1 MNRIDGKR
9 TTRTHALIIIA
20 SLMLS
25 GLAMADEAPG
35 NQDTGSITGRV
46 FLDENADTFFEECD
60 CDCGVKDI
68 PVRLYKDR
76 CAGLIL
82 QTAKTDEHGYFHFK
96 ALEPGGYCVMPDAK
110 MICEGFQPT
119 KSITQRVQ
127 VKPGEDVE
135 AEWFGL
141 DHFTDINE

>member
-1 MNRIDGKR
+1 MRK
-9 TTRTHALIIIA
+9 TRTRI
-20 SLMLS
+20 
-25 GLAMADEAPG
+25 LAVLVVLLLPGAGVADKAVEGEG
-35 NQDTGSITGRV
+35 NGSITGRV
-46 FLDENADTFFEECD
+46 FLDENADTFYKECD

-76 CAGLIL
+76 CAGLII
-82 QTAKTDEHGYFHFK
+82 QTVTTDEHGYFRFK

-127 VKPGEDVE
+127 VKPGEEVE